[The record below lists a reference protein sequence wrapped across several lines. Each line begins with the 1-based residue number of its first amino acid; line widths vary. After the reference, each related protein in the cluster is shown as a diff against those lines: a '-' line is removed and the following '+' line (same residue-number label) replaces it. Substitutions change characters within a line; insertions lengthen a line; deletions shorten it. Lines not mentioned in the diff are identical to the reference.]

1 MIKQAAIL
9 KDGIIYEGKRH
20 SDIFQNTLPFGCLK
34 GEDAIQG
41 FVTDDGKFLNRKQ
54 AAQHAIRCRQIISLK
69 WPPNLYS
76 EDLY

>member
-9 KDGIIYEGKRH
+9 KDGVIYEGRRH
-20 SDIFQNTLPFGCLK
+20 SDIFRDTLPLGWLK
-34 GEDAIQG
+34 GEGVVQG
-41 FVTDDGKFLNRKQ
+41 FVTEDGQFLNRRQ
-54 AAQHAIRCRQIISLK
+54 AAQHAIRCGQIEKLK